1 VGKLGDD
8 HAAKVHLEQ
17 FAASGVEAQVTT
29 VPGCAS
35 AQSFILVDPQGERTV
50 LWRKDERLELHEAD
64 LKHEWIVNARVLH
77 VDGSDTAAAIAAAN
91 WARSAGIPTIA
102 DLDEVYS
109 GLDALLEL
117 IDYLIVSRHFPS
129 QLLGENDLRKSLPLL
144 QSRFGSTLTAATLG
158 NAGVLAWDGQKF
170 HSACAYRVPVV
181 DTTGAGDIFHAGF
194 IYGLLQ
200 GWAVQRQLE
209 FACAAAA
216 LNCMAHGA
224 RGGVRPITEIED
236 LMTRGPRYPVAFDTV
251 VGSLWVAFI
260 AIIVVIILD
269 AAVIF
274 LVVFFLILVRLLPQE
289 PIDQVV
295 FAAFSLHLPI
305 LRLGKTVER
314 ARFCDECQIA
324 RMLHGFRTGELFA
337 SHLLKGCCWFGSI
350 LDGISR
356 IRKHDSKVRDR
367 GWSGRIWRLDGT
379 SASK

>member
-1 VGKLGDD
+1 VIASVRKSPQVDVVGVGLNATDTIIYLPDFPAPGSKLAFNTASTLPGGQVATALVACQSWGIRTRYVGKLGDD

-251 VGSLWVAFI
+251 VGSL
-260 AIIVVIILD
+260 
-269 AAVIF
+269 
-274 LVVFFLILVRLLPQE
+274 
-289 PIDQVV
+289 
-295 FAAFSLHLPI
+295 
-305 LRLGKTVER
+305 
-314 ARFCDECQIA
+314 
-324 RMLHGFRTGELFA
+324 
-337 SHLLKGCCWFGSI
+337 
-350 LDGISR
+350 
-356 IRKHDSKVRDR
+356 
-367 GWSGRIWRLDGT
+367 
-379 SASK
+379 